1 MDKWL
6 KKSQPQDSH
15 VTEECASSSKEP
27 PTKKT
32 RALEVENRKIK
43 EEWEIEFFVTEKDS
57 KPYCLLCNKTLAIGK
72 KYNVKRHY
80 DTTHAEM
87 EKRFPP
93 KSEQR
98 KQELEKIKRQL
109 NAQAERMRKFIGEGD
124 MIQIATLRCSWILA
138 RRKKSFA
145 DAEMLK
151 ETLLAALEAL
161 TFDFTEKEREKLT
174 KRVKMMPLSRQT
186 TARRIVNLSQN
197 IEDQLKKELNSCLS
211 FSIAL
216 DESTDMRDTAQL
228 CIWIRLVT
236 KDFEVKEELLA
247 LSPINDRTRGCNILQ
262 AASKE
267 FEKFGLNMQKLTS
280 LATDGAPSMKGKN
293 EGFSR
298 LFQLKEKV
306 CVPSFHCIIHQESL
320 CCELFKSGEL
330 HEVMEEVIKIVNFI
344 RARAL
349 NHRQFLGYLE
359 EVEAEYGD
367 LIYFNV
373 VRWLSRGNVL
383 KRFTE
388 LLPQIRDFLE
398 LKCSQRPNLS
408 DPQWLTKLYFLT
420 ELTRHL
426 NTLNLKLQGRNKS
439 IADLYKEVQIFRLKL
454 DMWIEQIALGDCTH
468 FPLLNSPELSGVPDF
483 KQLESYLLE
492 TKSQFQKRFK
502 DFDEFSSC
510 FDFLRLPLKCKPQD
524 VSEFSRIGA
533 INIAKF
539 QEELIELKSNY
550 VHQEDPVSL
559 DFWRQIYKS
568 QNYPET
574 STYVAKLWAMFG
586 STWLCESTFSF
597 MKLLKSKLRATLS
610 DVNLESELR
619 CGLTEYTPEFSNI
632 VQSANYQYS
641 H

>member
-6 KKSQPQDSH
+6 KKSQPQDSRM
-15 VTEECASSSKEP
+15 TEESASSSNEP
-27 PTKKT
+27 PKKKT

-57 KPYCLLCNKTLAIGK
+57 KPLCLLCNKTLGIGK

-93 KSEQR
+93 KSEKR
-98 KQELEKIKRQL
+98 KQQLEKVKREL
-109 NAQAERMRKFIGEGD
+109 NAQTERMRKFIGEGD
-124 MIQIATLRCSWILA
+124 MIQIATLRCAWLLA
-138 RRKKSFA
+138 KRKKSFA

-151 ETLLAALEAL
+151 ETLLTAMEAL
-161 TFDFTEKEREKLT
+161 TFDFAEKEREKLS
-174 KRVKMMPLSRQT
+174 KRIKMMPLSRQT
-186 TARRIVNLSQN
+186 TARRIVNLAKN
-197 IEDQLKKELNSCLS
+197 IEDQLKKELQSCLS
-211 FSIAL
+211 FSMAL
-216 DESTDMRDTAQL
+216 DEFTDIRDTAQL

-236 KDFEVKEELLA
+236 ENFQVKEDLLA
-247 LSPINDRTRGCNILQ
+247 LSPINDRTRGCDILQ

-267 FEKFGLNMQKLTS
+267 FEKFELNMQKLTS
-280 LATDGAPSMKGKN
+280 LAEDGAPSMKGKY
-293 EGFSR
+293 EGFSS
-298 LFQLKEKV
+298 LFKSKEKV

-320 CCELFKSGEL
+320 CCELCKSTAL
-330 HEVMEEVIKIVNFI
+330 QEVMEEVIKIVNFI

-349 NHRQFLGYLE
+349 NHRQFMGYLE

-388 LLPQIRDFLE
+388 LLPQIKDFLE
-398 LKCSQRPNLS
+398 LKGSQRPNLS

-439 IADLYKEVQIFRLKL
+439 IADLYKEVQIFRIKL
-454 DMWIEQIALGDCTH
+454 DMWIEQMAVGDCTH
-468 FPLLNSPELSGVPDF
+468 FPLLSSPELIGIPDF
-483 KQLESYLLE
+483 E
-492 TKSQFQKRFK
+492 
-502 DFDEFSSC
+502 
-510 FDFLRLPLKCKPQD
+510 FLRLPLECKPQD
-524 VSEFSRIGA
+524 VSELSRIGT
-533 INIAKF
+533 INMAKF
-539 QEELIELKSNY
+539 QEEPIELKSNY
-550 VHQEDPVSL
+550 AHQEAPVSL
-559 DFWRQIYKS
+559 DFWSKVYKS
-568 QNYPET
+568 EKYPEI
-574 STYVAKLWAMFG
+574 STYVAMLWAMFG

-610 DVNLESELR
+610 DVNLESEIR
-619 CGLTEYTPEFSNI
+619 CALTEYTPEFSKI
-632 VQSANYQYS
+632 IQSVSYQYS